1 MTRTG
6 GSSAA
11 VRTEAAGAPRA
22 RVPGRLRTAA
32 VAAVLA
38 LTALGAAP
46 STASAATS
54 AVADRQTYPVGD
66 LGTAVSNFLFSPD
79 QVAGANNWSCE
90 PSAAHPTPVVL
101 VHATFVDLGANW
113 AVLSPMLANAG
124 YCVYAFNYGMT
135 ALSAGRVGGLGE
147 ISQSAQALSA
157 FVDQVRQRTGAA
169 QVDLVGHSQGGMMP
183 NYYLKR
189 LGGAAKVRRF
199 VALAPSNHG
208 TTLDGLV
215 DLGNELDVLG
225 FVNDTFVWLQTP
237 GLKEQENGSDFQQSL
252 FADGDTVAGPR
263 YTVVET
269 DKDEVV
275 TPYTHAFLNGPDV
288 RDVLIQDQCPNDPVG
303 HVGMFEDGPALQDVL
318 NALGPDDPGFQPTC
332 TGYGLAL

>member
-1 MTRTG
+1 VRLTRTD
-6 GSSAA
+6 SSAIPRGRA
-11 VRTEAAGAPRA
+11 VRF
-22 RVPGRLRTAA
+22 PGRVKAAAVTAA
-32 VAAVLA
+32 LA
-38 LTALGAAP
+38 LAALGAAP
-46 STASAATS
+46 SATAATAAHP
-54 AVADRQTYPVGD
+54 AVQQTYPVGD
-66 LGTAVSNFLFSPD
+66 LGTAVSNFLFDPE
-79 QVAGANNWSCE
+79 QVAGANNWNCT

-135 ALSAGRVGGLGE
+135 ALSAGRVGGLGDITE
-147 ISQSAQALSA
+147 SAHTLSS
-157 FVDQVRQRTGAA
+157 FVDQVLQRTGAA
-169 QVDLVGHSQGGMMP
+169 KVDLVGHSQGGMMP

-215 DLGNELDVLG
+215 DLGTQLNLLG
-225 FVNDTFVWLQTP
+225 FVNDTFAWLQMP
-237 GLKEQENGSDFQQSL
+237 GLQQQEDGSAFEQAL

-263 YTVVET
+263 YTVIET

-275 TPYTHAFLNGPDV
+275 TPYTHAFLSGSDV
-288 RDVLIQDQCPNDPVG
+288 HNVLVQDQCPSDPVG

-318 NALGPDDPGFQPTC
+318 NALGADDPAFQPSC
-332 TGYGLAL
+332 TGYGLGL